1 MGKLSSVFSTCWVR
15 DAGREKKAWR
25 IITFSTFICGISS
38 STDFMILYLRLVS
51 LMSHLSQE
59 LEENK
64 RLPGIQFSSRSH
76 KNTYD
81 ASLSAAIQMSCVAR
95 AATSRAA
102 DTPTAARHLKPPLWQ
117 PGLTPT
123 APPLHL
129 PHLPPL
135 PRTIRETSAQPR
147 HPRHHHPPALKA
159 PSASAWRRASL
170 SAAQL
175 HRPRMNH
182 WERRTNPATARVSS
196 DCCCT

>member
-1 MGKLSSVFSTCWVR
+1 
-15 DAGREKKAWR
+15 
-25 IITFSTFICGISS
+25 
-38 STDFMILYLRLVS
+38 
-51 LMSHLSQE
+51 MSHLSQE

-64 RLPGIQFSSRSH
+64 RLPGIQLAADRTKTHMMPRYLQPSRCP
-76 KNTYD
+76 
-81 ASLSAAIQMSCVAR
+81 ASLVLPR
-95 AATSRAA
+95 HDVAA

-117 PGLTPT
+117 PGLTPA

-170 SAAQL
+170 SAARL

-182 WERRTNPATARVSS
+182 WECRTNPATARVSS